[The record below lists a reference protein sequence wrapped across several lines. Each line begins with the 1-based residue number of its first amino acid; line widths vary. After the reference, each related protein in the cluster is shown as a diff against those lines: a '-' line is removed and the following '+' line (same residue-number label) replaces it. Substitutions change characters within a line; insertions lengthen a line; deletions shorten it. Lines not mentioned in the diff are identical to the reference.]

1 MGILL
6 DAMPGFAFWGGIVS
20 TIIMAVISWLFK
32 ASQDNLKEKFK
43 ELQQDMDSLRRDN
56 EQVRHELREIRDN
69 MHKLNL
75 ELMQRIN
82 DVGMKI
88 AEFKRDLSK

>member
-6 DAMPGFAFWGGIVS
+6 DAMPGFTWWGGFAV
-20 TIIMAVISWLFK
+20 TALMGVISWLFK

-43 ELQQDMDSLRRDN
+43 ELQQDMDSLRKDN
-56 EQVRHELREIRDN
+56 EHVRHELREIRDN